1 MQNSG
6 NITVNVTV
14 SDSVEIQKINYIRKM
29 NNTLIKAQKI
39 ILTLSVL
46 IMNILFTHKVI
57 ELSFPSDPNLGIF
70 QPDEFI
76 EYFQPFSFIFIMIT
90 VYLMFLAQYKE
101 RLRDL
106 YCVTLNFGL
115 VLACTHGY
123 MKLNL
128 IGIILSVTSL
138 IMIFLNNQKS
148 FKNKST

>member
-1 MQNSG
+1 
-6 NITVNVTV
+6 
-14 SDSVEIQKINYIRKM
+14 M
-29 NNTLIKAQKI
+29 NNVLIKVQKI
-39 ILTLSVL
+39 ILILSVL
-46 IMNILFTHKVI
+46 IMNILFAHKVV

-76 EYFQPFSFIFIMIT
+76 EYFQPFSFIFIMIV

-101 RLRDL
+101 KLRDL

-123 MKLNL
+123 LKFNL

-138 IMIFLNNQKS
+138 SMIFVYNQKS
-148 FKNKST
+148 FKNMSI